1 MSVFLWRLHLSCQA
15 RSPKPEAQN
24 SPMQYKNVSQIFSF
38 IQNSPVQRFSLDIA
52 ESRGILLD
60 IKREDLLHPVI
71 SGNKWRKLKYLLLS
85 IEAKG
90 FRKVATMGGAY
101 SNFIHSL
108 SYVCHLLG
116 WQCDLHIRA
125 FPEQAPTPTLIDCM
139 RWGANLHFADRK
151 EFRELRNKQPQLP
164 DDVLWIAEG
173 GMHELSMLG
182 LQEIMMELNYQYDY
196 IVIATATGT
205 SVAGLI
211 KGTKVY
217 QPNAKIIGIS
227 VLNNAEQQ
235 RQDIIHLVADPS
247 QDWSIVEGY
256 EFGGFAKS
264 NLDLTTFI
272 LQVSQQHNITLE
284 PVYSGKSFYAV
295 TDMIRKGKFADNSKI
310 LLVHC
315 GGLQGA
321 RGNL

>member
-1 MSVFLWRLHLSCQA
+1 
-15 RSPKPEAQN
+15 
-24 SPMQYKNVSQIFSF
+24 MQYKNVSQIFSLL
-38 IQNSPVQRFSLDIA
+38 QNSPVQRLSLDIA
-52 ESRGILLD
+52 ENRDIVLD
-60 IKREDLLHPVI
+60 IKRDDLLHPII

-90 FRKVATMGGAY
+90 YRKVATMGGAY

-125 FPEQAPTPTLIDCM
+125 FPEQALTPTLLDCI
-139 RWGANLHFADRK
+139 RWGANLHFVDKKR
-151 EFRELRNKQPQLP
+151 FRELRNKPPQLP
-164 DDVLWIAEG
+164 GNVFWFAEG
-173 GMHELSMLG
+173 GMHELSISG

-211 KGTKVY
+211 EGASVY
-217 QPNAKIIGIS
+217 QPDAKIIGVS
-227 VLNNAEQQ
+227 VLNNAVQQ
-235 RQDIIHLVADPS
+235 RQDITHLAPHADIK
-247 QDWSIVEGY
+247 WSIVEGY

-264 NLDLTTFI
+264 NSELMTFI
-272 LQVSQQHNITLE
+272 SLMEQQHNITLE

-295 TDMIRKGKFADNSKI
+295 TDMIRHGKFANNSKI
-310 LLVHC
+310 LLIHC
-315 GGLQGA
+315 GGLQGT
-321 RGNL
+321 RPVS